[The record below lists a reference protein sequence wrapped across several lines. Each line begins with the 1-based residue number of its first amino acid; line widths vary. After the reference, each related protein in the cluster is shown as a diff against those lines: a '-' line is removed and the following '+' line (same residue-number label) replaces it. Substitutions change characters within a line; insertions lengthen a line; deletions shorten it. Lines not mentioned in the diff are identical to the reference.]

1 MKREEQTREKRHVI
15 ETGTSNDC
23 ELKLDTLEENALRY
37 VAGYISLAVKRRV
50 DSSNSTNIQA
60 ILACIDKW
68 KSKENQDT
76 RNTHNFLEYTKKW
89 TDTMNRGGLFTVNDS
104 FYIFIRRIENIVRM
118 FFANEFLHNYDG
130 GSIKSS
136 LMKKLV
142 LNKSILSGWA
152 DLVIGQDFPD
162 DVSSMLFNKIL
173 EHYVNIRARAFVV
186 AWLQVQKKKKR
197 LSHSKKGEKGLRKG
211 LQRNSEEKN

>member
-1 MKREEQTREKRHVI
+1 
-15 ETGTSNDC
+15 
-23 ELKLDTLEENALRY
+23 
-37 VAGYISLAVKRRV
+37 
-50 DSSNSTNIQA
+50 
-60 ILACIDKW
+60 
-68 KSKENQDT
+68 
-76 RNTHNFLEYTKKW
+76 
-89 TDTMNRGGLFTVNDS
+89 MNRGGLFTVNDS

-118 FFANEFLHNYDG
+118 FFTNEFLHNYDG
-130 GSIKSS
+130 GSIKTS

-162 DVSSMLFNKIL
+162 DVSSMLFL

-186 AWLQVQKKKKR
+186 AWLQVQKIKKR

-211 LQRNSEEKN
+211 LQGNSEEKN